1 MARIRTLEEVILSM
15 LDFLRLTQPD
25 ANLNPGSVIRDLMV
39 DLPATMISQLYDEL
53 RNSAGFQAIIAASG
67 SDLDKI
73 ARNYGLSRNTGTT
86 SRGVAVLTTNVLDS
100 NISIPSSSLFVS
112 RNGQRFRTVSDT
124 LVDSARP
131 NLYRSNAVRLSNDLQ
146 IAGILDQFAVEV
158 SVQSVAPGVVSRIGQ
173 FQLIGHNIPGM
184 SNVTNVSSFS
194 GGSNIES
201 DDAFRSRILSIF
213 RGANTGTESAY
224 LSVVDSDQRIVSS
237 SLIGPGNPLMTRDG
251 TITVE
256 DELGNV
262 TIIDSGTGGK
272 ADILVQGSDAQRN
285 SESFIYNDKSGT
297 QDPTSP
303 TNDVILGQRGESVDL
318 DMAQRRK
325 QALDTEIF
333 PFQPVDSV
341 ISLTGSSSGPNF
353 IPAFTDSNGVERGNF
368 KLVKDDGDFRGSA
381 FGFDKISFISGQI
394 DLPSEQITKPQL
406 NSQDPLDF
414 TDVQGI
420 SSVTQSISV
429 VREVAS
435 VDTSDRQYV
444 TVRHT
449 PVFSVDRITNATTG
463 ERYRIVSQNPDG
475 NAGEFNTTGRIQI
488 AGATLPRSTDII
500 EASYAWQL
508 GYDSYTDYDNLA
520 VDNRVR
526 TASDSIDWGYANRV
540 ELEETISLYSGV
552 DGYHLLTSQPI
563 SKVINVYTYTEES
576 VVRIND
582 KLVLSEDIIS
592 LLSVHDSDG
601 REVFSTAI
609 GDGSASGSTL
619 TMPSD
624 SLLPEGGTATVR
636 YNNVDVFSPDGLDSG
651 SFAGNKIILS
661 SDLVPATPLLVDY
674 VSSHLGLLPVSS
686 LSTLPAFGT
695 ENEWSVSG
703 SLVGAQPTAFVWVS
717 GARTDALRLAPSF
730 LRMSLTNTA
739 SSGRVL
745 ITGQAWRRIDSV
757 FTSTN
762 EGLTIDL
769 SERIRQELGSLPAGV
784 QVARVASVT
793 SVRIVEGSVRS
804 TNFSYD
810 LQNYE
815 LANTTWD
822 RDVILGSGL
831 NSTSFSL
838 ASTAANSEVAP
849 ISGTGLAVTFYIT
862 YPATER
868 ITVSSAGDQFT
879 SEKYLFVTEVRVDS
893 GFKNL
898 SNLLTGS
905 IAISATTQPTTNS
918 QYFANYS
925 YTAPKEGERIT
936 VTYNYDRL
944 MADLTLAIEP
954 VRPIGGDILIRKKDS
969 LAVYVEAE
977 VTPLPSFTGS
987 TSVLQSSLQQRI
999 SDFINNQTSG
1009 STVDASDIVNALYSV
1024 AGVDRVIMTKFNTE
1038 DVSAIKKSIV
1048 GNDDKFFS
1056 TKSAVV
1062 NIVSR

>member
-15 LDFLRLTQPD
+15 LDFLRLAQPD
-25 ANLNPGSVIRDLMV
+25 ANLNPGSVIRDTMV

-53 RNSAGFQAIIAASG
+53 RNSAGFQAIISATG
-67 SDLDKI
+67 TDLDKI

-86 SRGVAVLTTNVLDS
+86 SRGIAVLTTNVLDS
-100 NISIPSSSLFVS
+100 NISVPVNSLFVS
-112 RNGQRFRTVSDT
+112 RNGQKFRTISDT
-124 LVDSARP
+124 LIDAARP

-158 SVQSVAPGVVSRIGQ
+158 SVQSVAPGVASRIGQ
-173 FQLIGHNIPGM
+173 FQLIGHNIPGI
-184 SNVTNVSSFS
+184 SSVTNASSFS

-201 DDAFRSRILSIF
+201 DEAFRARILAIF

-224 LSVVDSDQRIVSS
+224 LSVVTSDQRIISS
-237 SLIGPGNPLMTRDG
+237 SLIGPGNPSMTRDG
-251 TITVE
+251 TVTVE
-256 DELGNV
+256 DEFGNV

-303 TNDVILGQRGESVDL
+303 TNDVVLGQRGESTSL

-325 QALDTEIF
+325 QALDSEIF

-341 ISLTGSSSGPNF
+341 VSLTGSSSGPNF
-353 IPAFTDSNGVERGNF
+353 VPAFTDSNGVERGNF

-381 FGFDKISFISGQI
+381 FGFDRISFISGQI
-394 DLPSEQITKPQL
+394 ALPNEQITKPQL

-414 TDVQGI
+414 TDVQNI

-429 VREVAS
+429 VREIAS
-435 VDTSDRQYV
+435 IDTSDRQYV

-475 NAGEFNTTGRIQI
+475 NSGDLNTTGRIQI
-488 AGATLPRSTDII
+488 SGATLPRSTDVI

-508 GYDSYTDYDNLA
+508 GYDGYTDYDNL
-520 VDNRVR
+520 VDYNRVR
-526 TASDSIDWGYANRV
+526 TASDSIDWSYANRV
-540 ELEETISLYSGV
+540 ELEETTSLYSGI

-563 SKVINVYTYTEES
+563 SKVINVYTYSEES
-576 VVRIND
+576 VVRAAG
-582 KLVLSEDIIS
+582 KLVLSEVITS
-592 LLSVHDSDG
+592 LLSVRDSQG
-601 REVFSTAI
+601 REVFATAV
-609 GDGSASGSTL
+609 GDGSVSGSTL

-624 SLLPEGGTATVR
+624 SLLVEGSFATVR
-636 YNNVDVFSPDGLDSG
+636 YNNVDLFSPDGYDSG
-651 SFAGNKIILS
+651 SFSGNKIVLS
-661 SDLVPATPLLVDY
+661 SAIAPATPLLVDY
-674 VSSHLGLLPVSS
+674 ISSHLELLPVSS
-686 LSTLPAFGT
+686 LSTLPAFGI
-695 ENEWSVSG
+695 ENEWSVGS
-703 SLVGAQPTAFVWVS
+703 SLVGAQPSAFVWSS
-717 GARTDALRLAPSF
+717 GIRTDALRIAPTF
-730 LRMSLTNTA
+730 LRLSLTNTA

-745 ITGQAWRRIDSV
+745 LTGLAWRRIDAV

-769 SERIRQELGSLPAGV
+769 SERIRQALGALPTGV
-784 QVARVASVT
+784 QLARVASLT
-793 SVRIVEGSVRS
+793 SVKIVDGSVRS

-815 LANTTWD
+815 VASATWD
-822 RDVILGSGL
+822 RSAITGTGL

-838 ASTAANSEVAP
+838 ASTSANAEVSP
-849 ISGTGLAVTFYIT
+849 ISGTGLAITFYIT
-862 YPATER
+862 YPSTER

-879 SEKYLFVTEVRVDS
+879 SEKYLFVSEVRVDS

-905 IAISATTQPTTNS
+905 IAISALTQPTTNS

-925 YTAPKEGERIT
+925 FTAPKEGERIT

-944 MADLTLAIEP
+944 IADLTLAIEP

-969 LAVYVEAE
+969 ISVYVEAE

-1009 STVDASDIVNALYSV
+1009 STVDASDIVNAVYSV

-1038 DVSAIKKSIV
+1038 DVSAVKKSIV

-1056 TKSAVV
+1056 TKSVVV